1 MARTPVELTTT
12 PGFEGRRVVR
22 YLGIVH
28 GEAIVGANIFRDLL
42 ASVRD
47 VVGGRS
53 GAYEN
58 VLGDARGSALDEM
71 AAAAAKLGANAVVGI
86 DLDYETLGTG
96 DLMLMVTATGTAVVV
111 E

>member
-22 YLGIVH
+22 YLGLVH

-42 ASVRD
+42 ASVSD

-71 AAAAAKLGANAVVGI
+71 AAAAARMGANAVVGI

-96 DLMLMVTATGTAVVV
+96 GSMLMVTATGTAVVV
-111 E
+111 G

>member
-58 VLGDARGSALDEM
+58 VLGEARGSALDEM

-96 DLMLMVTATGTAVVV
+96 GSMLMVTATGTAVIV